1 MLQKVGLDAEDAG
14 WPKVHAWGGSHGVS
28 QDLGKRQT

>member
-14 WPKVHAWGGSHGVS
+14 WPEVHTWEGSHGVS